1 MAEVVT
7 YGAAA
12 PIAFILVYAVAVVA
26 LIPASLLTIIGG
38 ALFGVL
44 RGAVYGLAGAI
55 LGSMAA
61 FLLGRHA
68 ARRVIAKRLTSWPRF
83 LAIDRAVSVQGLSIV
98 FLLRLSPIVP
108 FNVLNYALGL
118 TALSAG
124 DFLLASI
131 GMVPGSIMYAYC
143 GKIAGLALALAG
155 KAAVPRETSYYALLL
170 GGLAATIGATLMITR
185 TAQRALRDV

>member
-1 MAEVVT
+1 VGS

-12 PIAFILVYAVAVVA
+12 PIAFILIYALAVMA
-26 LIPASLLTIIGG
+26 LIPATLLTIVGG

-44 RGAVYGLAGAI
+44 PGASYAMAGAI

-61 FLLGRHA
+61 FQLGRHA
-68 ARRVIAKRLTSWPRF
+68 ARRLIAKRLIRWPRF
-83 LAIDRAVSVQGLSIV
+83 VAIDRAVSVQGLSIV
-98 FLLRLSPIVP
+98 LLLRLSPITP

-118 TALSAG
+118 TALSAW

-131 GMVPGSIMYAYC
+131 GMIPGTFMYAYC

-155 KAAVPRETSYYALLL
+155 KATMPREASYYALLL